1 MTEFKGVVAATITPF
16 DSDGKFNEAAFRH
29 VMESNIQSGV
39 DGFWISGGTG
49 ESVLLTDEEN
59 MRIAAISAE
68 LCRGRAKSI
77 VHVGALTT
85 GSAARMARAAREAG
99 ADAIACVPPFFYH
112 PTDQAIIDH
121 YRAVVDASSLP
132 LFIYNQPKY
141 TGVEFTAPLMEKVM
155 RDVPKVAGVK
165 HSAPDF
171 NNIRRFRD
179 MGLAVFTG
187 SGSLFLSA
195 LMTGAV
201 GVVDGPLTVA
211 PELWVGAYR
220 AYQSGEIA
228 AAQEFQRRANV
239 LIDLAA
245 VYGMQATCKALSSVV
260 YGQECGD
267 PRLPI
272 PSLTPEEKSD
282 LIGAAQS
289 AGVIRTPQPTFVED
303 E

>member
-16 DSDGKFNEAAFRH
+16 DAEGNVDEAVFRH
-29 VMESNIQSGV
+29 IMESNIQSGV
-39 DGFWISGGTG
+39 DGFWINGGTG
-49 ESVLLTDEEN
+49 ESVLLTEEEN
-59 MRIAAISAE
+59 IRITRISAE
-68 LCRGRAKSI
+68 LCRDRAKSI
-77 VHVGALTT
+77 AHIGALTT
-85 GSAARMARAAREAG
+85 ASAVRMALAAGNAG

-112 PTDQAIIDH
+112 PSDQAIIDH
-121 YRAVVDASSLP
+121 YKAVVDASGLP

-141 TGVEFTAPLMEKVM
+141 TGVEFTAPLMEKVI
-155 RDVPKVAGVK
+155 RNVPMVAGVK

-171 NNIRRFRD
+171 NNIRRFRA

-195 LMTGAV
+195 LMTGAI

-220 AYQSGEIA
+220 AYQKGDIT
-228 AAQEFQRRANV
+228 AAQEFQRKANV

-245 VYGMQATCKALSSVV
+245 VYGMQATCKTLSSVV
-260 YGQECGD
+260 YGRECGD

-272 PSLTPEEKSD
+272 PSLSADRKAE

-289 AGVIRTPQPTFVED
+289 AGVIRIPQPSFAED
-303 E
+303 D

>member
-16 DSDGKFNEAAFRH
+16 DANGNLNEAVFRH

-49 ESVLLTDEEN
+49 ESVLLTEDEN
-59 MRIAAISAE
+59 IRISQISAE

-85 GSAARMARAAREAG
+85 ASAIRMARAAGDAG
-99 ADAIACVPPFFYH
+99 ADAVACVPPFFYH

-121 YRAVVDASSLP
+121 YRAVVDASGLP

-141 TGVEFTAPLMEKVM
+141 TGVEFDAALMQKVI
-155 RDVPKVAGVK
+155 REVPNVAGVK

-220 AYQSGEIA
+220 AYQAGDITG
-228 AAQEFQRRANV
+228 AQEFQRKANV

-245 VYGMQATCKALSSVV
+245 RYGMQATCKSLTSVV
-260 YGQECGD
+260 IGQECGD

-272 PSLTPEEKSD
+272 PFLSAAEKAD
-282 LIGAAQS
+282 LISAAQS
-289 AGVIRTPQPTFVED
+289 AGVIRTPQPALVED
-303 E
+303 D

>member
-16 DSDGKFNEAAFRH
+16 DAEGEFNEAVYRR
-29 VMESNIQSGV
+29 VMESNIQAGV

-49 ESVLLTDEEN
+49 ESVLLTEDEVIRTTE
-59 MRIAAISAE
+59 ISAE
-68 LCRGRAKSI
+68 LCKGRAASI

-85 GSAARMARAAREAG
+85 RSSARMARAAGEAG

-112 PTDQAIIDH
+112 PSDQAIIDH
-121 YRAVVDASSLP
+121 FRAVVDASGLP

-141 TGVEFTAPLMEKVM
+141 TGVEFTAPLMEKVV
-155 RDVPKVAGVK
+155 REVPMVAGVK

-195 LMTGAV
+195 LMTGAI

-220 AYQSGEIA
+220 AYQQGDIT
-228 AAQEFQRRANV
+228 AAQELQRRANI

-245 VYGMQATCKALSSVV
+245 RYGMQATCKALASVV
-260 YGQECGD
+260 IGQDCGD

-272 PSLTPEEKSD
+272 PSLSPEEKAELVS
-282 LIGAAQS
+282 AAQS
-289 AGVIRTPQPTFVED
+289 AGVIRALQPSFAED
-303 E
+303 D

>member
-16 DSDGKFNEAAFRH
+16 DENGQLNEAVFRH

-59 MRIAAISAE
+59 IRIAQISAE

-85 GSAARMARAAREAG
+85 ASAARMARAAGEAG

-121 YRAVVDASSLP
+121 YRAVVDASGLP

-141 TGVEFTAPLMEKVM
+141 TGVEFTAPLMEKVI
-155 RDVPKVAGVK
+155 RDVPMVAGVK

-171 NNIRRFRD
+171 NNIRRFN
-179 MGLAVFTG
+179 ATWAWP
-187 SGSLFLSA
+187 SS
-195 LMTGAV
+195 
-201 GVVDGPLTVA
+201 P
-211 PELWVGAYR
+211 
-220 AYQSGEIA
+220 
-228 AAQEFQRRANV
+228 
-239 LIDLAA
+239 AA
-245 VYGMQATCKALSSVV
+245 VPSSS
-260 YGQECGD
+260 
-267 PRLPI
+267 P
-272 PSLTPEEKSD
+272 PS
-282 LIGAAQS
+282 
-289 AGVIRTPQPTFVED
+289 
-303 E
+303 

>member
-16 DSDGKFNEAAFRH
+16 DADGEFNEAAFRH

-49 ESVLLTDEEN
+49 ESVLLTDNEN
-59 MRIAAISAE
+59 MRIARISAE
-68 LCRGRAKSI
+68 LCRGRAASI

-85 GSAARMARAAREAG
+85 TSAARMAREAGDAG

-121 YRAVVDASSLP
+121 YRAVVDASGLP

-141 TGVEFTAPLMEKVM
+141 TGVEFTAPLMEKVI
-155 RDVPKVAGVK
+155 RDVPMVAGVK

-195 LMTGAV
+195 LMTGAI

-220 AYQSGEIA
+220 AYQRGDITT
-228 AAQEFQRRANV
+228 AQEYQRKATV

-245 VYGMQATCKALSSVV
+245 RYGMQATCKALSSVV

-272 PSLTPEEKSD
+272 PSLSAADKAD
-282 LIGAAQS
+282 LVQAAQS
-289 AGVIRTPQPTFVED
+289 AGVIRTPQPTFAED
-303 E
+303 D